1 MEHTYNES
9 QRATEAEQER
19 EEQDQ
24 KDIISQDHEFSN
36 FEYSHAKAYSL
47 ALAAKMAY
55 ENSDIIKCEVKKWG
69 FTQCRVVRYQNSKA
83 YIASNDEMVLLVFCG
98 THPLNLRNYITDL
111 QAHLVNAGPLGYV
124 HSGFLEALGLRHVD
138 EEEEEEAER
147 QYRQEWQRS
156 HQLNKHAPSSPSS
169 SSSSSSSSSFSSS
182 SSSSRGRNL
191 KLSLMRGRR
200 RASLTL
206 PVVMR
211 RDNGYRCSPAKLLRA
226 LPTLPNNLWSLMRFV
241 VLWHRRQLLRVTGLH
256 DYHEKL
262 TTSSYNAPM
271 YHQVIKILD
280 ELGVLQAYPFAS
292 STPTRTKRPPPKRK
306 LWVAGH
312 SLGGA
317 LANLFSAQMVN
328 DYPGSEDAIGGVY
341 TFGQPRVGDLQYAQF
356 VNEKMGQ
363 RFFRFV
369 NGNDLIPRLPLG
381 IPSWLIR
388 RLLKRAKKEKDGT
401 LIDVPDIKSIRN
413 SLVCYL
419 AGVATNHETSYKHAG
434 QLKYIDY
441 GGNIIE
447 PDKLQHVMYLHLLG
461 LCKLRIFK
469 HMQRDTWLRLVFRM
483 VLPFFMNDHLICD
496 YARAIKDRMEE
507 DRLEAEEAQKRVE
520 ADLVMEEGRA
530 SAMRGWFETLR
541 PTPAATVDD
550 KKNEDGEAQN
560 ENDASN
566 EEVATREQ
574 DLRDDET
581 PKLVV
586 SSTRGGGPSCGIPRR
601 KTTDAVL
608 AVVVDAASSDSLA
621 KTRRSESGGGL
632 TRRRRWSTSQL

>member
-1 MEHTYNES
+1 
-9 QRATEAEQER
+9 
-19 EEQDQ
+19 
-24 KDIISQDHEFSN
+24 
-36 FEYSHAKAYSL
+36 L
-47 ALAAKMAY
+47 
-55 ENSDIIKCEVKKWG
+55 
-69 FTQCRVVRYQNSKA
+69 
-83 YIASNDEMVLLVFCG
+83 
-98 THPLNLRNYITDL
+98 
-111 QAHLVNAGPLGYV
+111 
-124 HSGFLEALGLRHVD
+124 
-138 EEEEEEAER
+138 
-147 QYRQEWQRS
+147 
-156 HQLNKHAPSSPSS
+156 
-169 SSSSSSSSSFSSS
+169 
-182 SSSSRGRNL
+182 SSRGRNL
-191 KLSLMRGRR
+191 KLSLMPGRR

-211 RDNGYRCSPAKLLRA
+211 RDNGHRRYSPAKLLQA
-226 LPTLPNNLWSLMRFV
+226 LPTLPNNIWSLVNFV

-262 TTSSYNAPM
+262 TMSSYSAPM

-280 ELGVLQAYPFAS
+280 ELGVLQAYPFAAS
-292 STPTRTKRPPPKRK
+292 SSPTPTRRQPPKRK

-317 LANLFSAQMVN
+317 LANLFCAQMAN
-328 DYPGSEDAIGGVY
+328 DYPGSEEAIGGVY
-341 TFGQPRVGDLQYAQF
+341 TFGQPRVGDLQFAQF

-388 RLLKRAKKEKDGT
+388 RLLKRVKKEKDGT

-413 SLVCYL
+413 SLVCYM

-447 PDKLQHVMYLHLLG
+447 PDKLRHVMYLHVVG

-507 DRLEAEEAQKRVE
+507 DRLEAEEELKRGE
-520 ADLVMEEGRA
+520 ALAMEEGRA
-530 SAMRGWFETLR
+530 PSVREWFHTRLR
-541 PTPAATVDD
+541 SPAPTIEEEDPLLAHTGQLDEVTPGE
-550 KKNEDGEAQN
+550 EDGDDDEAQGHDQALMHHAG
-560 ENDASN
+560 EALDDDL
-566 EEVATREQ
+566 VAAERVGEP
-574 DLRDDET
+574 RM
-581 PKLVV
+581 
-586 SSTRGGGPSCGIPRR
+586 PRR
-601 KTTDAVL
+601 KTTDSVL
-608 AVVVDAASSDSLA
+608 DISTTKATVALPP
-621 KTRRSESGGGL
+621 RSEGL
-632 TRRRRWSTSQL
+632 TRRRRWSTQL